1 MTLKA
6 MRHVFKNGFEFFKP
20 MSIITETIILGED
33 RGLKCVFLSVTN
45 LPVVSHENLKPHY

>member
-20 MSIITETIILGED
+20 IAITDIIILGVD
-33 RGLKCVFLSVTN
+33 RGLKCAFLSITI
-45 LPVVSHENLKPHY
+45 PSRMKI

>member
-20 MSIITETIILGED
+20 MSIITETFILGED